1 MAPAQHKRDYYEVLA
16 IDRSATPEQIKQAY
30 RQLALKWHPDRNPS
44 AEATDR
50 FREIAEAYAVLSDVT
65 KRAAYDSAGHAG
77 VSERW
82 STEDLFRDFDFGEV
96 FGGRIGDVWNI
107 FGNLFPGRTRSS
119 AVKPQGPDLHCD
131 LPLTLEEAAAG
142 GDHLIRLSR
151 SDRCRTCGGSG
162 AKAGTQP
169 APCSECHGTGEK
181 EHIKVEKTFRII
193 TRATCT
199 RCHGRGVFVES
210 PCLSCNGTGVQFLPH
225 AIKVQIPAGVNDGM
239 VFRLAGQGGAGP
251 AGAAPG
257 DLFVRMRIQP
267 HAFLRRSG
275 ADLYTAIP
283 ITFADAALGAKITV
297 PSLGKEKVRITV
309 PPGTQSG
316 TALRARGK
324 GMPCLNRPGKGDL
337 FVTIEVRTPTDLTP
351 RQRELL
357 QEWRKLDSERQGAAA
372 QAANE

>member
-1 MAPAQHKRDYYEVLA
+1 MAPAEHKRDYYEVLGV
-16 IDRSATPEQIKQAY
+16 DRSATPEQIKQAY

-96 FGGRIGDVWNI
+96 FGGRFGGIWNI
-107 FGNLFPGRTRSS
+107 FGDLFGDRTRPS
-119 AVKPQGPDLHCD
+119 AVKAQGPDLHCD
-131 LPLTLEEAAAG
+131 LPLSLEEAAAG
-142 GDHLIRLSR
+142 GERLIHVSRADH
-151 SDRCRTCGGSG
+151 CRTCAGSG
-162 AKAGTQP
+162 AKPGTKP
-169 APCSECHGTGEK
+169 ATCAECHGTGEK
-181 EHIKVEKTFRII
+181 QHINVDKTLRIV

-199 RCHGRGVFVES
+199 RCRGRGVVVES
-210 PCLSCNGTGVQFLPH
+210 PCSSCNGSGIELLPH
-225 AIKVQIPAGVNDGM
+225 DIKVQIPPGVNHGM
-239 VFRLAGQGGAGP
+239 VFRLAGQGEAGP
-251 AGAAPG
+251 PGAITG
-257 DLFVRMRIQP
+257 DLFVRVQIKP
-267 HAFLRRSG
+267 HELLRRSG
-275 ADLYTAIP
+275 ADLYTTVP
-283 ITFADAALGAKITV
+283 ITFADAALGAKITAAA
-297 PSLGKEKVRITV
+297 LGSEKVRITV

-337 FVTIEVRTPTDLTP
+337 FVVIEVRTPTELTP

-357 QEWRKLDSERQGAAA
+357 QQWKKLERETPGTAA

>member
-1 MAPAQHKRDYYEVLA
+1 
-16 IDRSATPEQIKQAY
+16 
-30 RQLALKWHPDRNPS
+30 
-44 AEATDR
+44 
-50 FREIAEAYAVLSDVT
+50 
-65 KRAAYDSAGHAG
+65 
-77 VSERW
+77 
-82 STEDLFRDFDFGEV
+82 
-96 FGGRIGDVWNI
+96 
-107 FGNLFPGRTRSS
+107 
-119 AVKPQGPDLHCD
+119 
-131 LPLTLEEAAAG
+131 
-142 GDHLIRLSR
+142 
-151 SDRCRTCGGSG
+151 
-162 AKAGTQP
+162 
-169 APCSECHGTGEK
+169 
-181 EHIKVEKTFRII
+181 
-193 TRATCT
+193 
-199 RCHGRGVFVES
+199 
-210 PCLSCNGTGVQFLPH
+210 
-225 AIKVQIPAGVNDGM
+225 
-239 VFRLAGQGGAGP
+239 
-251 AGAAPG
+251 
-257 DLFVRMRIQP
+257 MRIQP